1 MMLGKKYEDRS
12 LFDHADEFAW
22 HMETF
27 HGDKEKRRDWYL
39 VSDGGKE
46 YLELWSERW
55 GGRKRLAVRAVL
67 SRFTHAGTDYIM
79 IFEGRRSVY
88 RYNLSFFGNRVTL
101 HDVDPDLER
110 FLKEEYAPEKNT
122 EGPGSEIGRD
132 AAGRSEVNEER
143 AALSPEQK
151 RMRVRKLTE
160 KFFSQFDISE
170 DDDKEGS
177 YSCYDRLDVS
187 GEESEDQGT
196 FAVIFTN
203 DADACDVRALKLI
216 ASYADETRQV
226 EPLFPE
232 DQRDA
237 YKCFVSFFETSCIN
251 IIDALDHIGYDA
263 ENIGFEMFQVV
274 PSELLSGIRELTQ
287 VKDRDATGEMSLQA
301 KRAKT
306 VCDRLTGL
314 GYFDTAKDIGDFL
327 ETEYLPRFHDIIVP
341 VMQLVSAYHEAA
353 EQDR

>member
-1 MMLGKKYEDRS
+1 MLGKKYEDRS

-88 RYNLSFFGNRVTL
+88 RYSLSFLGNRV
-101 HDVDPDLER
+101 
-110 FLKEEYAPEKNT
+110 KEEYAPEKNT

-132 AAGRSEVNEER
+132 AAGRSGVHAER

-151 RMRVRKLTE
+151 RMRVRELTE
-160 KFFSQFDISE
+160 RFFSQFDISE
-170 DDDKEGS
+170 GDDNEGS

-187 GEESEDQGT
+187 GEESEDQGG

-203 DADACDVRALKLI
+203 DADICDVSALKLI
-216 ASYADETRQV
+216 ASYADETRQI

-237 YKCFVSFFETSCIN
+237 YRCFAAFFETSRIN

-263 ENIGFEMFQVV
+263 EKIGFEMFRVV

-287 VKDRDATGEMSLQA
+287 VKDSDATGELSLQA

-306 VCDRLTGL
+306 VCDRLIGL
-314 GYFDTAKDIGDFL
+314 GYFDTAEDIGDFL
-327 ETEYLPRFHDIIVP
+327 ETEYLPRFHDITGP
-341 VMQLVSAYHEAA
+341 VMQLVSAYHEAS

>member
-1 MMLGKKYEDRS
+1 MIGKKYEDRS
-12 LFDHADEFAW
+12 LFDNADEFVW
-22 HMETF
+22 HMETL

-67 SRFTHAGTDYIM
+67 NRFTHAGTNYIM

-88 RYNLSFFGNRVTL
+88 RYSLSFFGNRVTL
-101 HDVDPDLER
+101 RDVDPDLER
-110 FLKEEYAPEKNT
+110 FLKEEYAPEKNK
-122 EGPGSEIGRD
+122 EDPGNENGRD
-132 AAGRSEVNEER
+132 AAGCSGVHTGTSK
-143 AALSPEQK
+143 LSAEQK
-151 RMRVRKLTE
+151 RIRVRELTE
-160 KFFSQFDISE
+160 KFFRQFDISG
-170 DDDKEGS
+170 DDGSEGS

-187 GEESEDQGT
+187 GEDRGEQGM
-196 FAVIFTN
+196 FAVLFTN
-203 DADACDVRALKLI
+203 DSDICDVRALKLI
-216 ASYADETRQV
+216 ASYADETRQI
-226 EPLFPE
+226 ELLFPE

-237 YKCFVSFFETSCIN
+237 YRCFAAFFETSRIN

-263 ENIGFEMFQVV
+263 EKIGFEMFRVV

-287 VKDRDATGEMSLQA
+287 AQESEASGELSLQA

-306 VCDRLTGL
+306 VCDWLIGL
-314 GYFDTAKDIGDFL
+314 GYFDTAEDIGDFL
-327 ETEYLPRFHDIIVP
+327 ETEYLPKFHDITEP
-341 VMQLVSAYHEAA
+341 VKQLISSYHEAA

>member
-1 MMLGKKYEDRS
+1 MLGKKYEDRS
-12 LFDHADEFAW
+12 VFDHSDEFAW

-27 HGDKEKRRDWYL
+27 HGDREKRRDWYL
-39 VSDGGKE
+39 VNDGGKE

-67 SRFTHAGTDYIM
+67 NRFTHAGTDYIM
-79 IFEGRRSVY
+79 IFEGGRSVY
-88 RYNLSFFGNRVTL
+88 RYSRSFFGNRVTL

-122 EGPGSEIGRD
+122 EGPGDKIGRD
-132 AAGRSEVNEER
+132 AAGRSRVHADR
-143 AALSPEQK
+143 TALSPEQK
-151 RMRVRKLTE
+151 RQRVRELTE
-160 KFFSQFDISE
+160 KFFSQFEISK
-170 DDDKEGS
+170 DDDQEGA

-187 GEESEDQGT
+187 GEESTEQDM

-203 DADACDVRALKLI
+203 DSDVCDVSALKLI
-216 ASYADETRQV
+216 ASYADETRQI

-237 YKCFVSFFETSCIN
+237 YKCFAAFFETSRIN

-263 ENIGFEMFQVV
+263 ENIGFEIFRVV

-287 VKDRDATGEMSLQA
+287 AQESDATGELSLQA

-306 VCDRLTGL
+306 VCDRLISL
-314 GYFDTAKDIGDFL
+314 GYFDTEEDIGDFL
-327 ETEYLPRFHDIIVP
+327 ETEYLQRFHDIIIP

>member
-1 MMLGKKYEDRS
+1 MLGKKYEDRS

-67 SRFTHAGTDYIM
+67 NRFTHAGTDYIM

-88 RYNLSFFGNRVTL
+88 RYSLSFFGNRVTL
-101 HDVDPDLER
+101 RDVDPDLER
-110 FLKEEYAPEKNT
+110 FLKEEYAPEKNA
-122 EGPGSEIGRD
+122 EGPGKESGRD
-132 AAGRSEVNEER
+132 AAGRSGANAER
-143 AALSPEQK
+143 AVLSPEQK
-151 RMRVRKLTE
+151 RMRVRELTE
-160 KFFSQFDISE
+160 KFFSQFGFSE
-170 DDDKEGS
+170 DDDNEGS

-187 GEESEDQGT
+187 EEESKDQGM

-203 DADACDVRALKLI
+203 DSDACDVSALKLI
-216 ASYADETRQV
+216 ASYADEMRQI

-237 YKCFVSFFETSCIN
+237 YRCFAAFFETSRIN

-263 ENIGFEMFQVV
+263 EKIGFEMFRVV
-274 PSELLSGIRELTQ
+274 PSELLLGIRELTRAQ
-287 VKDRDATGEMSLQA
+287 ESDAPEELGLQA
-301 KRAKT
+301 NRAKA
-306 VCDRLTGL
+306 VCDRLISL
-314 GYFDTAKDIGDFL
+314 GYFDTAQDIGDFL

>member
-1 MMLGKKYEDRS
+1 MLGKKYEDRS

-27 HGDKEKRRDWYL
+27 HGEKEKRRDWYL
-39 VSDGGKE
+39 VRDGGKE

-67 SRFTHAGTDYIM
+67 NRFTHAGTDYIM

-88 RYNLSFFGNRVTL
+88 RYSLSFFGNRVTFR
-101 HDVDPDLER
+101 DVDPDIER

-122 EGPGSEIGRD
+122 EGLGSEIGRD
-132 AAGRSEVNEER
+132 VADCNGVHAER
-143 AALSPEQK
+143 TALSPEQK

-170 DDDKEGS
+170 GDDNEGS
-177 YSCYDRLDVS
+177 YSCYEKLDVS

-196 FAVIFTN
+196 FAAIFTN
-203 DADACDVRALKLI
+203 DADVCDVRALKLI
-216 ASYADETRQV
+216 ASYADETRQI

-237 YKCFVSFFETSCIN
+237 YKCFLSFFETSRIN
-251 IIDALDHIGYDA
+251 IIDALNHIGYDA
-263 ENIGFEMFQVV
+263 EKIGFEIFRVV

-287 VKDRDATGEMSLQA
+287 VKDSDATGKLSLQA
-301 KRAKT
+301 KRANT
-306 VCDRLTGL
+306 VCDRLISL
-314 GYFDTAKDIGDFL
+314 GYFDTAEDIGDFL

-341 VMQLVSAYHEAA
+341 VMQLVSAYHEAS

>member
-1 MMLGKKYEDRS
+1 MLGKKYEDRS

-67 SRFTHAGTDYIM
+67 NRFTHAGTDYIM

-88 RYNLSFFGNRVTL
+88 RYSLSFFGNRVTL
-101 HDVDPDLER
+101 RDVDPDLER
-110 FLKEEYAPEKNT
+110 FLKEEYAPEKNA
-122 EGPGSEIGRD
+122 EGPGSENGRY
-132 AAGRSEVNEER
+132 AADCSGVHAEM
-143 AALSPEQK
+143 AALSPEKK
-151 RMRVRKLTE
+151 RMRVRVLTE

-170 DDDKEGS
+170 DDDSEGS

-187 GEESEDQGT
+187 GKENEDQGM

-203 DADACDVRALKLI
+203 DSDACDFRALKLI
-216 ASYADETRQV
+216 ASYADETRQI

-237 YKCFVSFFETSCIN
+237 YRCFAAFFETSRIN

-263 ENIGFEMFQVV
+263 EKIGFEMFRIV
-274 PSELLSGIRELTQ
+274 PSELLSGIRELTH
-287 VKDRDATGEMSLQA
+287 VKDSDATGELSLQA
-301 KRAKT
+301 KRAEA
-306 VCDRLTGL
+306 VCDRLISL
-314 GYFDTAKDIGDFL
+314 GYFDMAEDIGDFL
-327 ETEYLPRFHDIIVP
+327 ETEYLPRFHDITGP
-341 VMQLVSAYHEAA
+341 VMQLVSAYHEAS
-353 EQDR
+353 EQKR